1 MCFIF
6 KETRQCFDVPMCPPK
21 CPDIY
26 VVEMR
31 TQSNNPL
38 SLEVVY
44 NMDKVEFIPFG
55 ELEYQEIKLELL
67 DQNMENDMP
76 NKITWKKNEFN
87 KDGLSTNN
95 TVHNLLKE
103 ATYKTTV
110 KVYMTLKMENEYGD
124 NSKISKLVHECSRKV
139 WI

>member
-1 MCFIF
+1 MYFTF
-6 KETRQCFDVPMCPPK
+6 KETRSCFDAPMCPPK

-55 ELEYQEIKLELL
+55 ELEYQEIKLELPN
-67 DQNMENDMP
+67 QHIENDIP
-76 NKITWKKNEFN
+76 NKITWKKNEFK

-139 WI
+139 